1 MLCTQSYLLPNTTS
15 SSRLSALGI
24 PSSFK
29 LLGYTVTVQEI
40 PDLPDV
46 GRYGDFDRDTHT
58 IRLYTDGQS
67 DHHLLHSFF
76 HEATHAL
83 LEIAG
88 YMEDSED
95 ERKVDLLAGLIA
107 QAVLTRSR

>member
-1 MLCTQSYLLPNTTS
+1 V
-15 SSRLSALGI
+15 
-24 PSSFK
+24 K
-29 LLGYTVTVQEI
+29 EV
-40 PDLPDV
+40 PDLPDI
-46 GRYGDFDRDTHT
+46 GRYGDFDRQDNS

-107 QAVLTRSR
+107 QAVQSRSR